1 MLSGK
6 LEVATAEGVGV
17 AAITPVTTVGEMGV
31 ITGQPRSATVIA
43 TQPSHLLVL
52 PKNRFGYLP
61 REDVDMRAKVYKNV
75 VDVLADKLISSNV
88 RMRDFQI
95 EKGRYEGRLGVL
107 ERQLAQLS
115 QKLAVALDLLAEQ
128 GGMARSEAEE
138 CLADRARKPAS
149 MEARPT

>member
-1 MLSGK
+1 
-6 LEVATAEGVGV
+6 
-17 AAITPVTTVGEMGV
+17 
-31 ITGQPRSATVIA
+31 
-43 TQPSHLLVL
+43 
-52 PKNRFGYLP
+52 
-61 REDVDMRAKVYKNV
+61 MRAKVYKNV

-138 CLADRARKPAS
+138 CLANRAREPAS
-149 MEARPT
+149 VGASPG